1 MVYSR
6 ILLPVDGSE
15 HSMHA
20 VVHALKLARQGGEI
34 IIITVLPSIPSVIG
48 GEARK
53 EAEADVIKDSLLL
66 TQPVAD
72 IIAAEKLPY
81 QTKTIFAN
89 SPGNGI
95 IKAITDLKA
104 DIVVMG
110 SRGRNDLE
118 GLFLGSVTHRVLTV
132 SDVPVLVVH

>member
-1 MVYSR
+1 MLYNR

-20 VVHALKLARQGGEI
+20 VVHAIHLARQGGEI
-34 IIITVLPSIPSVIG
+34 IIITVLPPIPSVIG

-53 EAEADVIKDSLLL
+53 EAEADVVKDSQLI

-72 IIAAEKLPY
+72 IIAKENLPCHA
-81 QTKTIFAN
+81 KTIFAN
-89 SPGNGI
+89 SPANGI
-95 IKAITDLKA
+95 VKAISELNA

-132 SDVPVLVVH
+132 SEVPVLVVH